1 MLLNRDNSRNLG
13 RISASKQLALNVLVF
28 DTIHV
33 PPMMKL
39 KSVRLFLGAIC
50 LSCAGAML
58 ESAPARAISITA
70 NNDATALVNNLLA
83 GSSGITATN
92 ATYTGSALS
101 AGLFTGGNADGL
113 GIDAGVILSTGRVI
127 DAAGPNDSPSVGVAT
142 IGQPGTALIPG
153 TTFDAAILSFDF
165 TTTTGEIAFNYVFGS
180 EEYLEFVNGT
190 NSGGLSV
197 NDQFRFFIDGE
208 NIALIPG
215 TTTPISIDTVNSGLN
230 SAFFRDNETG
240 ALNLQYDGFTTVLTA
255 QKTGLSAGTHT
266 LQLVIAD
273 LGDNIYDSGVFLQ
286 AGSITATA
294 TTAVPEPFTVIGSI
308 IGGTAAFRMRKKL
321 KSNKA

>member
-1 MLLNRDNSRNLG
+1 M
-13 RISASKQLALNVLVF
+13 LVF
-28 DTIHV
+28 DTHTRT
-33 PPMMKL
+33 PMMKL
-39 KSVRLFLGAIC
+39 KSFQLFLGAIC
-50 LSCAGAML
+50 VSLTGAAL

-92 ATYTGSALS
+92 ATYTGSAIS
-101 AGLFTGGNADGL
+101 AGTFSGGTIDGL
-113 GIDAGVILSTGRVI
+113 GIDAGVILSTGRVS
-127 DAAGPNDSPSVGVAT
+127 DAVGPNDSPSAGPTLPA
-142 IGQPGTALIPG
+142 QPGTTLIPG
-153 TTFDAAILSFDF
+153 STFDAAVLSFDF
-165 TTTTGEIAFNYVFGS
+165 TTTTGNIAFDYVFGS
-180 EEYLEFVNGT
+180 EEYPEFVNDT
-190 NSGGLSV
+190 F
-197 NDQFRFFIDGE
+197 NDAFAFFIDGE

-215 TTTPISIDTVNSGLN
+215 TTSPISINSVNAGAN
-230 SAFFRDNETG
+230 SSFFRDNTSN

-273 LGDNIYDSGVFLQ
+273 VTDSVYDSGVFLKG
-286 AGSITATA
+286 GSIRSVAATD
-294 TTAVPEPFTVIGSI
+294 VPEPFTIIGSI